1 MYDMNNFFDV
11 IINKEF
17 NGDILK
23 TFFNIFNMV
32 NNLQTPT
39 YTSEINFKILYC
51 TDRDII
57 LISNELLNEIKD
69 YFDFEVDVLYKR
81 LSKIKIQLKE
91 NINIQIEIRSLENEF
106 IQRGDKFDLI
116 LFDLYKKRDIYK
128 YLNDEIIQGLN
139 LSLIGRYYPIIQTIL
154 VYEKK

>member
-1 MYDMNNFFDV
+1 M
-11 IINKEF
+11 
-17 NGDILK
+17 
-23 TFFNIFNMV
+23 
-32 NNLQTPT
+32 
-39 YTSEINFKILYC
+39 
-51 TDRDII
+51 
-57 LISNELLNEIKD
+57 
-69 YFDFEVDVLYKR
+69 LYKR

>member
-1 MYDMNNFFDV
+1 
-11 IINKEF
+11 
-17 NGDILK
+17 
-23 TFFNIFNMV
+23 MV

-69 YFDFEVDVLYKR
+69 YFDFEVEVLYRR